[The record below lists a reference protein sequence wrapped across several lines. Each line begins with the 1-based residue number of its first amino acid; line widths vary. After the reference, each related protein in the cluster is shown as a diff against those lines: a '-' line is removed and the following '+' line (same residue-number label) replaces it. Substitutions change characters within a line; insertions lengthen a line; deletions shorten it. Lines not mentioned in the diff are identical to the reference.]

1 MGKTNEKMKLTL
13 ASRLNIALRDTGND
27 GIFMFILE
35 HHGLVPDYHK
45 LINDNVLSI
54 RLYEELYLMFSL
66 KINFD
71 WLLLGRG
78 DDMKSYHEYWN
89 ELLYT
94 CKALREENDALK
106 DKLSKLQGAR
116 EPNSTKGKVIKMN
129 FK

>member
-13 ASRLNIALRDTGND
+13 ASRLNIALCDTGND
-27 GIFMFILE
+27 GIFMLTLE

-54 RLYEELYLMFSL
+54 RLYEKLYLMFSR

-89 ELLYT
+89 ELWYT
-94 CKALREENDALK
+94 CKALREENEALK
-106 DKLSKLQGAR
+106 DKLSKLQGGR
-116 EPNSTKGKVIKMN
+116 EPEPMKGKVIKMN